1 MDDVKAIAGEVNAA
15 RKEFAERHKDLPP
28 VQRLEAML
36 TDIFGLLYTEFYA
49 RRRE

>member
-1 MDDVKAIAGEVNAA
+1 MDDVKQVADEVNGA
-15 RKEFAERHKDLPP
+15 RKEFAERHKDKPP

-36 TDIFGLLYTEFYA
+36 TDIYGLLYTEFYV